1 MVFWGSSYVPM
12 IHWTLISLTF
22 SMEECSR
29 FLITLAHTTL
39 QIVTFQKYL
48 FLIFTTMIISYIK
61 CILLVTSVFIV
72 LQVYLEYPHDH
83 TPEKSQ
89 GYHSSLPGTV
99 LPPPG
104 CCVCTSPQQMLGCHG
119 QQ

>member
-1 MVFWGSSYVPM
+1 MPYILHSYVPT

-29 FLITLAHTTL
+29 FLWNIGTYHTADYH
-39 QIVTFQKYL
+39 IWEVPIIIYHNDN
-48 FLIFTTMIISYIK
+48 LIYPVYIIGNK
-61 CILLVTSVFIV
+61 CVV

-83 TPEKSQ
+83 TPGKSQ

-99 LPPPG
+99 LPPPS
-104 CCVCTSPQQMLGCHG
+104 CCLCTSPQQMLGCHR